1 MNAVKELVAGQL
13 SPTRVGDLLHA
24 PGEVDLQPA
33 RQLEVVLRR
42 HQIGDAA
49 LARLRVDADDRLVAA
64 ADVLRVDRQVRH
76 VPDRR
81 SRPLL
86 RVHAL
91 LDRVL
96 VRAGER
102 RVDEVAGVRMTR
114 MDGQL
119 VALLDDRAR
128 LVDLREVEL
137 RVDALRQ
144 QVERDRDEVDV
155 ARALAV
161 AEQRSLDAL
170 GAGHQPQL
178 GRRDRGAAVVVRVDG
193 EDRRRRGTRSG
204 ARTTPSGRRR
214 RSAGTARR
222 SSAG

>member
-1 MNAVKELVAGQL
+1 MTPNASPKASTSADERAVALALDHPLLAVDANTRGDLVGVLLARVGVREELVRLRVVEVVLRERRKELVAGQL
-13 SPTRVGDLLHA
+13 SPTRIGDLLHP

-42 HQIGDAA
+42 HQVRDTA

-86 RVHAL
+86 RVHPL

-102 RVDEVAGVRMTR
+102 RVDEVARVRMTR
-114 MDGQL
+114 
-119 VALLDDRAR
+119 
-128 LVDLREVEL
+128 
-137 RVDALRQ
+137 
-144 QVERDRDEVDV
+144 
-155 ARALAV
+155 
-161 AEQRSLDAL
+161 
-170 GAGHQPQL
+170 
-178 GRRDRGAAVVVRVDG
+178 VDG
-193 EDRRRRGTRSG
+193 
-204 ARTTPSGRRR
+204 
-214 RSAGTARR
+214 
-222 SSAG
+222 